1 MSKNPNEYVDAL
13 EACHRAVNL
22 EWNLEREGPMRYLVA
37 AKVNVLSQNTPKL
50 LEDLHNGAG
59 RGQDYPPIWYALY
72 EAERTSPDDAVRAD
86 GENAL
91 KTLYD
96 MIPNNLFVLTEW
108 LNVAA
113 QHKDPEIVE
122 PLERAR
128 QRLIPFLADV
138 PAATPISPA
147 RALDDALTAAKK
159 GDWTAVARNITAISL
174 VAAVQP
180 AVRNDKWRVDHGRQ
194 WLIKYDFSDKFYR
207 EHPLDRVL
215 PKKSGAVH
223 FRDLTLKGPLGE
235 LTDVRDARFVDW
247 NGDGRL
253 ELAVLRKAALEVY
266 RRGNSAEEWTKTGTL
281 PLPADGFAHVNAAA
295 LDADAATSLILCG
308 PNGVLV
314 VENRLDAAKASQLKT
329 VATHALT
336 EKTKGAEA
344 VLAVDLDHD
353 GLLDLVVANKADAS
367 VWRNTGARNSSTSRL
382 APASSSSLL
391 PCTANRVHPA
401 RWPRSISITI
411 ATSTCCS
418 QAAQRKVSRC

>member
-1 MSKNPNEYVDAL
+1 
-13 EACHRAVNL
+13 
-22 EWNLEREGPMRYLVA
+22 MRYLVA

-113 QHKDPEIVE
+113 RHKDPEIVE

-138 PAATPISPA
+138 PAATPVAPA
-147 RALDDALTAAKK
+147 RALDDALAAAKK
-159 GDWTAVARNITAISL
+159 GDWTAVARNITAISV

-180 AVRNDKWRVDHGRQ
+180 AVRNDKWRVDHGLQ
-194 WLIKYDFSDKFYR
+194 WLIKYDFSDKFYHD
-207 EHPLDRVL
+207 HPLDRVL
-215 PKKSGAVH
+215 PKKSEAVH

-253 ELAVLRKAALEVY
+253 ELAVLRKASLEVY
-266 RRGNSAEEWTKTGTL
+266 RRGGSAEEWTKVAAV
-281 PLPADGFAHVNAAA
+281 PLPADGFEHVTAAA
-295 LDADAATSLILCG
+295 LEADAAPVAHSLRAERC
-308 PNGVLV
+308 
-314 VENRLDAAKASQLKT
+314 AAGRKPARRS
-329 VATHALT
+329 
-336 EKTKGAEA
+336 E
-344 VLAVDLDHD
+344 
-353 GLLDLVVANKADAS
+353 DAS
-367 VWRNTGARNSSTSRL
+367 IEDSRNARAHGEIQRGRGRSRG
-382 APASSSSLL
+382 
-391 PCTANRVHPA
+391 
-401 RWPRSISITI
+401 
-411 ATSTCCS
+411 
-418 QAAQRKVSRC
+418 